1 MNNSQKAHPE
11 DEVDRHIIP
20 LIKKQIL
27 DINQTNITDKNV
39 NSARKNAI
47 EMYYSLQNY
56 YETRVTTIKL
66 SNQIKKLMLS
76 NCRKRVKT

>member
-39 NSARKNAI
+39 NSARKMPLKCIIVYKITAKRV
-47 EMYYSLQNY
+47 SLQ
-56 YETRVTTIKL
+56 L
-66 SNQIKKLMLS
+66 S
-76 NCRKRVKT
+76 